1 MDIFVRKVRHA
12 DFPVPLL
19 MPASQHDVD
28 ELKKVKNE
36 QSLRVTLR
44 RVRNYEHHKKY
55 FALLNLAY
63 ENWEP
68 DWRRGKDG
76 RVGTHMVGKQEIPVY
91 KDFDRFRKD
100 VIILAGY
107 YDATYRVDG
116 SVRLEAKSISFA
128 NMDQDSFDKLYEA
141 TLEAIRTH
149 VFKNMSDNDL
159 QLFLNELEQFA

>member
-1 MDIFVRKVRHA
+1 MDIFCIKHGDA
-12 DFPVPLL
+12 LH
-19 MPASQHDVD
+19 PASEPDRMQ
-28 ELKKVKNE
+28 LKKLKPGQPVR
-36 QSLRVTLR
+36 LTLR

-55 FALLNLAY
+55 FALLNLAF

-68 DWRRGKDG
+68 PIALSADDLAAGEWKTPLSEYPR
-76 RVGTHMVGKQEIPVY
+76 

-149 VFKNMSDNDL
+149 VFKNMSDTDL

>member
-1 MDIFVRKVRHA
+1 MDIFCIKHGNA
-12 DFPVPLL
+12 LH
-19 MPASQHDVD
+19 PASEPDRMQ
-28 ELKKVKNE
+28 LKKLKSGHPVR
-36 QSLRVTLR
+36 LTLR

-55 FALLNLAY
+55 FALLNLAF

-68 DWRRGKDG
+68 PTTTY
-76 RVGTHMVGKQEIPVY
+76 VPYEVH

-149 VFKNMSDNDL
+149 AFKNMSDTDL

>member
-1 MDIFVRKVRHA
+1 MMDIFVRKVRHA

-28 ELKKVKNE
+28 ELKKIKNE
-36 QSLRVTLR
+36 TALRVTVR
-44 RVRNYEHHKKY
+44 RVRNYEFHKKY
-55 FALLNLAY
+55 FALLNLAF
-63 ENWEP
+63 ENWEVP
-68 DWRRGKDG
+68 FTQHSLTPEGFKNLR
-76 RVGTHMVGKQEIPVY
+76 EAPV

-128 NMDQDSFDKLYEA
+128 NMDEDEFGKLYEA
-141 TLEAIRTH
+141 TLEAIRKH
-149 VFKNMSDNDL
+149 VFRNMNDADL
-159 QLFLNELEQFA
+159 QVFLNELEQFHA

>member
-36 QSLRVTLR
+36 QPLRVTLR

-68 DWRRGKDG
+68 LAPIVEYEW
-76 RVGTHMVGKQEIPVY
+76 QELAH

-149 VFKNMSDNDL
+149 VFKNMSDTDL